1 VTAPDFSSDAFARTL
16 ARVSEL
22 AAAYLRELPHRE
34 AFRRPP
40 EGVVRRFEAAPLPLT
55 GTLAEEIVRD
65 IEQDVLPYSLGIGH
79 PRWWG
84 YIRASA
90 SPLGMAADLLA
101 ATMNNN
107 CSGSAQI
114 ATYVEMTVVRW
125 LAELVGYDPQAGG
138 ILLSGGSAANF
149 VALAAMREAMLPGTR
164 QRGLRGLDRTPVV
177 YVTAETHSCIRRAVD
192 LLGLG
197 QDALRLLPTDDGL
210 RMDPAALA
218 AAVTEDRAAGRLPLA
233 VVATAGTV
241 NTGVIDR
248 LEAIRDVARREN
260 LWFHVDGAYGAV
272 GAALPELADR
282 YRGLADADSLTVDP
296 HKWLYVSYEAGCVLV
311 RDRNALTRAFA
322 TRADY
327 LEVDDSDYFSGPLW
341 FHQQGPQLSRA
352 FRALKVWAVMREI
365 GVAGYRELWR
375 RDLATAAELRR
386 LVAAHPRLELVGP
399 SDLSIVCFRYVPRA
413 GDADRLN
420 HWLVDRV
427 QQDGRLFLSGTV
439 VQGVTCLRAAIV
451 NFRSTE
457 ADARTA
463 VDVVAEL
470 GERLEG
476 AERGSPSP
484 AA

>member
-1 VTAPDFSSDAFARTL
+1 VTAPDLSPEGFARTL

-22 AAAYLRELPHRE
+22 AAAYLRDLPLRE

-40 EGVVRRFEAAPLPLT
+40 DGVVRRFEAASLPLS
-55 GTLAEEIVRD
+55 GTPADEILGD
-65 IEQDVLPYSLGIGH
+65 IERDVLPYSLGIGH

-149 VALAAMREAMLPGTR
+149 VALAAMREAKLPGTR
-164 QRGLRGLDRTPVV
+164 QHGLRGLVQPPVV

-192 LLGLG
+192 LLGFG
-197 QDALRLLPTDDGL
+197 QDALRLLPTDDRL
-210 RMDPAALA
+210 RMDPTALI

-248 LEAIRDVARREN
+248 LEAIRDVARREG

-296 HKWLYVSYEAGCVLV
+296 HKWLYVPYEAGGVLV
-311 RDRNALTRAFA
+311 RDRNVLTRAFA

-327 LEVDDSDYFSGPLW
+327 LEVDDTDYFSGPLW

-352 FRALKVWAVMREI
+352 FRALKVWAVMREM
-365 GVAGYRELWR
+365 GLAGFRDLWR
-375 RDLATAAELRR
+375 RDLGMAAELRR
-386 LVAAHPRLELVGP
+386 LIGAHPRLELVGEG
-399 SDLSIVCFRYVPRA
+399 DLSIVCFRYVPRA

-420 HWLVDRV
+420 HRLVDRV
-427 QQDGRLFLSGTV
+427 QKDGRLFVSGTAV
-439 VQGVTCLRAAIV
+439 RGVPCLRAAIL
-451 NFRSTE
+451 NFRSTP
-457 ADARTA
+457 DDVRLA
-463 VDVVAEL
+463 VEVVAEL
-470 GERLEG
+470 GAQLEG
-476 AERGSPSP
+476 AERMP
-484 AA
+484 